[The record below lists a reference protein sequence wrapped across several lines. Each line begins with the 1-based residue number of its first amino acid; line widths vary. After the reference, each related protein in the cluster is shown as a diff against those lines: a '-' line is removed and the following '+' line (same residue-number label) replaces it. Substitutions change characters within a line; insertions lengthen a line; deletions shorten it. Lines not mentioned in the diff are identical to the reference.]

1 MRTFSELCVSAA
13 VPQTFPGGDPAPC
26 ATLLSGFTLFPIA
39 STGGPPNRSLDS
51 SVDPILRTSTPESSA
66 LFSRPRELVE
76 IEETAEDEPKL
87 YLEASELWRQ
97 FHKCGTE
104 MVITKSGR
112 RMFPPLR
119 ARCTGMDRKAKYIL
133 LMDIVA
139 ADDCRYKFHNSRWMV
154 AGKADPEMPK
164 RMYIHP
170 DSPATGEQWMSK
182 VVNFLKLKL
191 TNNISDKHGF
201 TILNSMHK
209 YQPRFH
215 IVKAHDILT
224 LPYCTFRTYVFS
236 ETEFIA
242 VTAYQND
249 KITQLKIDN
258 NPFAKGFRDTGN
270 GRREKRKLQHSSHSS
285 KETQL
290 TDVKHEPVKDSPQHS
305 HNSKSS
311 DPHESDS
318 DKDTNSEE
326 FPGEEM
332 CETHQEK
339 EPEPKVSITEATMQ
353 TTARIH
359 KDVDLGQSHVSSL
372 TTDQANRCQKQD
384 ARTEQL
390 SDVST
395 GFAYSCAYSPE
406 LNRYLWDPSVSNG
419 LFHSSRLNTWHSCA
433 NVDRVVPC
441 GLSPAL
447 TPLPINQ
454 QHAMAQDLMSLSH
467 FGGFLFYPNSS
478 FLATSAHYLNPQG
491 QSGLDFR
498 GCPSIRSRD
507 YFSSPA
513 IFSFVPAASGSF
525 KYLTPDWLTWPK
537 MEEKTEQ
544 EVTGARISK
553 EQWEST
559 DL

>member
-1 MRTFSELCVSAA
+1 IKL
-13 VPQTFPGGDPAPC
+13 
-26 ATLLSGFTLFPIA
+26 
-39 STGGPPNRSLDS
+39 
-51 SVDPILRTSTPESSA
+51 
-66 LFSRPRELVE
+66 
-76 IEETAEDEPKL
+76 ETAEDEPKL

-249 KITQLKIDN
+249 KTTILSPRDSEILAMEGERRGKLFLISYKKRKYYVHVCFYMKP
-258 NPFAKGFRDTGN
+258 NPAVPCCGCVEVQKGVN
-270 GRREKRKLQHSSHSS
+270 ENYMKLQHSSHSS

-311 DPHESDS
+311 
-318 DKDTNSEE
+318 
-326 FPGEEM
+326 GE
-332 CETHQEK
+332 
-339 EPEPKVSITEATMQ
+339 
-353 TTARIH
+353 RIH
-359 KDVDLGQSHVSSL
+359 HFTCAVFIMSVQPLCYKKHKSL
-372 TTDQANRCQKQD
+372 QN
-384 ARTEQL
+384 
-390 SDVST
+390 
-395 GFAYSCAYSPE
+395 
-406 LNRYLWDPSVSNG
+406 
-419 LFHSSRLNTWHSCA
+419 
-433 NVDRVVPC
+433 
-441 GLSPAL
+441 
-447 TPLPINQ
+447 
-454 QHAMAQDLMSLSH
+454 
-467 FGGFLFYPNSS
+467 
-478 FLATSAHYLNPQG
+478 
-491 QSGLDFR
+491 
-498 GCPSIRSRD
+498 
-507 YFSSPA
+507 
-513 IFSFVPAASGSF
+513 
-525 KYLTPDWLTWPK
+525 
-537 MEEKTEQ
+537 
-544 EVTGARISK
+544 
-553 EQWEST
+553 
-559 DL
+559 